1 LKKVP
6 YVFRILLPLLVVL
19 CFTESCNS
27 LEKENKDHLVFRYNE
42 QYQISTLDPA
52 FARNPSIIWPVNQLF
67 NGLVQL
73 DDNLDVMPDIAASW
87 TVSEDALTYS
97 FNLRKDVRFHKHGQF
112 KTADSSRY
120 VVAKDFTYSFDRLT
134 DPKVASPGS
143 WVLGNVEH
151 YQATNDS
158 TFVIQLKQPFPAFL
172 GLLSMRYCSVVP
184 EEIVRHYGNDFRSH
198 PIGTGPFKFK
208 RWEEGVK
215 LVFRKN
221 EQYYEVD
228 DQGVQLPYLE
238 AVAITFLPDKQSE
251 FLQFAQGNIDFL
263 NSLDPSYKDELL
275 TASGRLREKY
285 QASVNLVKSPHLN
298 TEYIGFFLGSETPE
312 VQSEVLR
319 KAVNYGFDRHKMITY
334 LRNGVGEP
342 AIHGF
347 IPKGLPGFDN
357 IEGYSYKP
365 VMARKLIRQYKK
377 ETGDQNP
384 QLTIGTNSQ
393 YLDICEYIQRE
404 LEKSG
409 LQVKIEVMPPSTLRQ
424 MKSSGELDAFRASWI
439 ADYPD
444 AENYL
449 SLFYSKNFTPNG
461 PNYTHFK
468 SAAFDSIYEHSLS
481 MTDIGQRKLLYTQ
494 MDSMIISK
502 APIIP
507 LYYDEIVRFTR
518 KNISGFTPNAQ
529 NFLVLK
535 HVKKSKE
542 EAIKKNENRID
553 SLHNTLL

>member
-1 LKKVP
+1 MKKVP

>member
-1 LKKVP
+1 
-6 YVFRILLPLLVVL
+6 
-19 CFTESCNS
+19 
-27 LEKENKDHLVFRYNE
+27 
-42 QYQISTLDPA
+42 
-52 FARNPSIIWPVNQLF
+52 
-67 NGLVQL
+67 
-73 DDNLDVMPDIAASW
+73 MPDIAASW

-542 EAIKKNENRID
+542 EAIKKN
-553 SLHNTLL
+553 

>member
-1 LKKVP
+1 LKNAP
-6 YVFRILLPLLVVL
+6 YAFRILLLLLAVL
-19 CFTESCNS
+19 CLTESCSS

-73 DDNLDVMPDIAASW
+73 DDHLDVMPDIAASW
-87 TVSEDALTYS
+87 TVSEDALTYT
-97 FNLRKDVRFHKHGQF
+97 FNLRKDVRFHKHVQF
-112 KTADSSRY
+112 HTADSSRT
-120 VVAKDFTYSFDRLT
+120 VVAQDFSYSFDRLK

-143 WVLGNVEH
+143 WVLGNVAQ
-151 YQATNDS
+151 YNATNDS
-158 TFVIQLKQPFPAFL
+158 TFVIQLKKPFPAFL

-184 EEIVRHYGNDFRSH
+184 KEIVQFYGNDFRSH
-198 PIGTGPFKFK
+198 PIGTGPFQFK

-221 EQYYEVD
+221 AQYYEVD
-228 DQGVQLPYLE
+228 DQGEQLPYLE

-285 QASVNLVKSPHLN
+285 QATVNLVKSPHLN
-298 TEYIGFFLGSETPE
+298 TEYIGFFLGSEMPE
-312 VQSEVLR
+312 VQSELLR
-319 KAVNYGFDRHKMITY
+319 KAVNYGFDRQKMITY

-347 IPKGLPGFDN
+347 IPKGLPGFN
-357 IEGYSYKP
+357 AIKGYNYKP
-365 VMARKLIRQYKK
+365 AMARELIRQYKT
-377 ETGDQNP
+377 ETGDENP
-384 QLTIGTNSQ
+384 QLSIGTNSQ

-404 LEKSG
+404 LEKAG
-409 LQVKIEVMPPSTLRQ
+409 LHIKIEVMPPSTLRQ

-468 SAAFDSIYEHSLS
+468 DEVFDAMYEHSLS
-481 MTDIGQRKLLYTQ
+481 MTDIDERKLLYTQ

-535 HVKKSKE
+535 HVKKSK
-542 EAIKKNENRID
+542 
-553 SLHNTLL
+553 

>member
-1 LKKVP
+1 MTTP
-6 YVFRILLPLLVVL
+6 YAIRILLLLLAVL
-19 CFTESCNS
+19 CLTESCTS

-73 DDNLDVMPDIAASW
+73 DDKLDVTPDIASSW
-87 TVSEDALTYS
+87 TVSEDALTYT
-97 FNLRKDVRFHKHGQF
+97 FNLRKDVHFHKHAQF
-112 KTADSSRY
+112 KSADSSRF
-120 VVAKDFTYSFDRLT
+120 VVAKDFVYSFDRLT

-143 WVLGNVEH
+143 WVLGNV
-151 YQATNDS
+151 DS
-158 TFVIQLKQPFPAFL
+158 YEALDDNTFVIQLKQPFPAFL

-184 EEIVRHYGNDFRSH
+184 EEIVTHYGNDFRSN

-228 DQGVQLPYLE
+228 DQGEQLPYLE
-238 AVAITFLPDKQSE
+238 AVAISFLPDKQSE

-298 TEYIGFFLGSETPE
+298 TEYIGFFLGSDMPE
-312 VQSEVLR
+312 VQSELIR
-319 KAVNYGFDRHKMITY
+319 KAVNYGFDRQKMITY

-347 IPKGLPGFDN
+347 IPKGLPGFN
-357 IEGYSYKP
+357 KIEGYSYKP
-365 VMARKLIRQYKK
+365 LMARQLISQYRK
-377 ETGDQNP
+377 ESGDQNP

-404 LEKSG
+404 LEKAG
-409 LQVKIEVMPPSTLRQ
+409 LSVKIEVMPPSTLRQ

-468 SAAFDSIYEHSLS
+468 SEAFDRMYEKSLS
-481 MTDIGQRKLLYTQ
+481 MTDIDERKLLYTQ
-494 MDSMIISK
+494 MDSMIISE

-518 KNISGFTPNAQ
+518 KTISGFTPNAQ

-542 EAIKKNENRID
+542 
-553 SLHNTLL
+553 